1 MADTNNKSTLEEM
14 IKEIKETTKQVSIN
28 RNDEVR
34 VMKEMLN
41 DPNFSVSIYERNTGY
56 VGQRCP
62 HEEAVGFT
70 KNIIQAA
77 TGLDAR
83 DSQHLAENYE
93 FTKRDATFLLTNMR
107 DFMSTYLSTGRKI
120 NLVQSADSEA
130 NLFAKNVD
138 PKTKTIPASEGS
150 KDTKQITTAAYTKIV
165 SNSKRPK
172 YNNGTT

>member
-1 MADTNNKSTLEEM
+1 MAETNKSTLSEM
-14 IKEIKETTKQVSIN
+14 IAEIKANTKQVAIN

-41 DPNFSVSIYERNTGY
+41 DPNFNVSIYEKSTGY

-62 HEEAVGFT
+62 REEATGFV
-70 KNIIQAA
+70 KNIIQAT

-83 DSQHLAENYE
+83 DSKHLADNYE

-120 NLVQSADSEA
+120 NIVQSANAEA
-130 NLFAKNVD
+130 NLFARDVKPLV
-138 PKTKTIPASEGS
+138 KTIPASEGS
-150 KDTKQITTAAYTKIV
+150 KETKQITTAAYTKIV
-165 SNSKRPK
+165 SNSKCPK
-172 YNNGTT
+172 YNS